1 MKFGSLICDPGVS
14 SQRNQQKHF
23 SLKPQEGNLALLL
36 KVTVCYLVQTEQ
48 QGMPRLF
55 STTFPFHKGEA
66 AADKEAGVPSSFLSS
81 NTTDITCR
89 PDWGTIFPDFLLE
102 AGTLQAE
109 YS

>member
-1 MKFGSLICDPGVS
+1 
-14 SQRNQQKHF
+14 
-23 SLKPQEGNLALLL
+23 
-36 KVTVCYLVQTEQ
+36 
-48 QGMPRLF
+48 MPHLF
-55 STTFPFHKGEA
+55 STTIPFHKGEA